1 MDPRDLHDDDQLLL
15 VLGEVLDADDPVPAD
30 ALALALS
37 AAELGDLDAEMAEL
51 VFDSLLDDRAV
62 ALRAG
67 GDSEVR
73 SLTFAAGDRTIEVDL
88 ANDDLVG
95 RVAPPGAPG
104 ADPLVLG
111 VVQAGR
117 RQEVTTDSLGRFR
130 STVGPGPLR
139 LVFSDA
145 EAGSLLVTPWITR

>member
-1 MDPRDLHDDDQLLL
+1 MDPRSLDDDDQLLQL
-15 VLGEVLDADDPVPAD
+15 LGEVLDADDPVPAD
-30 ALALALS
+30 ALALAMS
-37 AAELGDLDAEMAEL
+37 AVDLDGLDAERAEL

-73 SLTFAAGDRTIEVDL
+73 SLTFTSGDRTIEVDL
-88 ANDDLVG
+88 ANGDLVG
-95 RVAPPGAPG
+95 RVAPPGS
-104 ADPLVLG
+104 DPLVLG

-145 EAGSLLVTPWITR
+145 DAGSLLVTPWITR

>member
-1 MDPRDLHDDDQLLL
+1 MEPRSLHDDDQLLRL
-15 VLGEVLDADDPVPAD
+15 LGEVLDEDDPVPAD

-37 AAELGDLDAEMAEL
+37 AADLADLDAEVADL
-51 VFDSLLDDRAV
+51 VFDSLLDDQAV

-67 GDSEVR
+67 GDGEVR

-88 ANDDLVG
+88 TDDDLVG
-95 RVAPPGAPG
+95 RVAPPG

-130 STVGPGPLR
+130 STVRPGPLR

-145 EAGSLLVTPWITR
+145 DAGSLLVTPWITR